1 MADDGPSRVSASD
14 DPAVLLEAL
23 AANADR
29 ALGAAAA
36 TALHTERDRSLGDRL
51 AGRPG
56 TLRVLRLDGVDERME
71 LRLDR
76 GRLTAEAARVSG
88 GVVISRRTLPLGAWL
103 TAFAGEVAAVATE
116 AAGDAAT
123 AARALHSLGI
133 GPADA
138 LVVAETDVPTG
149 LLPLR
154 AAIAGRV
161 PDDVAATVDRIA
173 ALLRETLPRVAGSTE
188 GEFVVARTATD
199 YLPGT
204 LRAYLALPRDWAARH
219 RLADGRTPA
228 EALLQQVT
236 ALEVAVTAI
245 RDAAVE
251 QDARAVLVNGRFLED
266 RFRPAAFD

>member
-1 MADDGPSRVSASD
+1 MADDEPARVAASD

-23 AANADR
+23 AANVTR
-29 ALGAAAA
+29 ALGADAAS
-36 TALHTERDRSLGDRL
+36 ALHTERDRSLGDRL

-56 TLRVLRLDGVDERME
+56 TLRTLRFDGVDERME
-71 LRLDR
+71 VRLDR
-76 GRLTAEAARVSG
+76 GRLAAEAARVSG

-103 TAFAGEVAAVATE
+103 TAFAGEVAAVAAVASET
-116 AAGDAAT
+116 AGDAAT
-123 AARALHSLGI
+123 AARALHALGI
-133 GPADA
+133 GPTDA
-138 LVVAETDVPTG
+138 LVVSEADVPTG

-161 PDDVAATVDRIA
+161 PDEVAAAVDRIA
-173 ALLRETLPRVAGSTE
+173 ALLRETLPRVDGSTE
-188 GEFVVARTATD
+188 GTFVVVSTATD
-199 YLPGT
+199 
-204 LRAYLALPRDWAARH
+204 YLALPRDWAARH

-266 RFRPAAFD
+266 RFRPAALD